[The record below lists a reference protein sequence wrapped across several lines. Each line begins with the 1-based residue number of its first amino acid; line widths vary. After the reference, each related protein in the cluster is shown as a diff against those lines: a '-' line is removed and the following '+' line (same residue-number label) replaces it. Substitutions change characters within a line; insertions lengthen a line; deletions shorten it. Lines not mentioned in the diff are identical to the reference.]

1 MSDNLP
7 YQNFID
13 REYFAVKETVFET
26 PSMMK
31 THQQMLV
38 TGKGQRYIIGRLK
51 KNFGE
56 VT

>member
-7 YQNFID
+7 YQKYID
-13 REYFAVKETVFET
+13 CGYFSVKETVFET
-26 PSMMK
+26 SNMMK
-31 THQQMLV
+31 TCQQTLV

-51 KNFGE
+51 KEFGE